1 MKDIFQNMN
10 KIATKSEIKFVK
22 SLKLKKNRVKENKF
36 IVEGLKN
43 VQELLKSKYDVLEL
57 FCTTTYVKLFNN
69 YGCKLISP
77 EELSNMGNFTT
88 NNACLAIAKCMKVD
102 SDQFSKEQRIIILDG
117 IANPGN
123 LGTIIRALDWF
134 GFKYLICSKNC
145 ADFHNPKTLSASM
158 GSFTRVAALYVDLDD
173 YLDNFSGD
181 LYGLDLV
188 GKSLDSF
195 SSPNRCGFILG
206 NETHGISPSILPLL
220 KDRLTIKK
228 YGSAESLN
236 VAMSAN
242 ILLYQLRS
250 CATGIF

>member
-1 MKDIFQNMN
+1 MN

-57 FCTTTYVKLFNN
+57 FCTKTHTKLFNN
-69 YGCKLISP
+69 YGCKLISK
-77 EELSNMGNFTT
+77 EELSIMGNFTT
-88 NNACLAIAKCMKVD
+88 NNSCLAIAKCIEVD
-102 SDQFSKEQRIIILDG
+102 SDQFSDERQIIILDG

-123 LGTIIRALDWF
+123 LGNIIRALDWF
-134 GFKYLICSKNC
+134 GFKHLICSKNC
-145 ADFHNPKTLSASM
+145 ADFYNPKTLAASM
-158 GSFTRVAALYVDLDD
+158 GSFTRVTALYVDLES
-173 YLDNFSGD
+173 YLNNFSGD

-188 GKSLDSF
+188 GKSINTF
-195 SSPNRCGFILG
+195 SSSNKCGFILG
-206 NETHGISPSILPLL
+206 NESHGISPAIVPLL

-228 YGSAESLN
+228 FGNAESLN

-250 CATGIF
+250 FV

>member
-1 MKDIFQNMN
+1 MN

-57 FCTTTYVKLFNN
+57 YCTATHANLFNN

-77 EELSNMGNFTT
+77 EELSNMGTFNT
-88 NNACLAIAKCMKVD
+88 NNACLAVAKCIEVD
-102 SDQFSKEQRIIILDG
+102 PDQFLNERQTIILDG
-117 IANPGN
+117 VGDPGN

-134 GFKYLICSKNC
+134 GFKHLICSKNC
-145 ADFHNPKTLSASM
+145 ADFHNPKTLAASM
-158 GSFTRVAALYVDLDD
+158 GSFTRVGVLYVDLND
-173 YLDNFSGD
+173 YLNHFKGD
-181 LYGLDLV
+181 LYGLDLD
-188 GKSLDSF
+188 GKPLETF
-195 SSPNRCGFILG
+195 RNPNKCGFILG
-206 NETHGISPSILPLL
+206 NESHGISPAIQPLL

-228 YGSAESLN
+228 HGSAESLN
-236 VAMSAN
+236 VAMTAN

-250 CATGIF
+250 FV